1 MKRYKLNLHKA
12 VVPDKPLLDTPKER
26 KGFLHFTAVLDVDDD
41 ETVDTFFSICFL
53 SQIGFHN
60 SSLFLSEVIAC
71 CLFVYL
77 HNNLFTL

>member
-1 MKRYKLNLHKA
+1 MKKILSLHKA
-12 VVPDKPLLDTPKER
+12 VVPDKTAAR
-26 KGFLHFTAVLDVDDD
+26 HSKGKISFTAVLDVDD
-41 ETVDTFFSICFL
+41 ETVDTLFRSSICFL
-53 SQIGFHN
+53 SQIDFHN